1 MPAATNGNDSEHSAD
16 QPGDKP
22 PLKNPSHPWNPAGD
36 PEVRARRDGRV
47 FGLRTWWH
55 DRQRGS
61 GTPDGH
67 LSV

>member
-16 QPGDKP
+16 QP
-22 PLKNPSHPWNPAGD
+22 PLKNPRGRWNPAGD

-47 FGLRTWWH
+47 FRLRTWWH